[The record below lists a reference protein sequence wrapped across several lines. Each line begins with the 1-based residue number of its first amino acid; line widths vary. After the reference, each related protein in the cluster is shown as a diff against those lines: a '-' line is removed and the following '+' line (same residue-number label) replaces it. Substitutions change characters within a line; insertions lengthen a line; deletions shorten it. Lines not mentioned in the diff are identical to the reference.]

1 MTTKKFDSV
10 KDSGARQNF
19 NTGSVRDTDA
29 GKGKPHLM
37 AGEPFIRMRDYIKE
51 SGLCYAEG
59 FSKDKYRVSQQ
70 LERCLLQY
78 TELVSD
84 REDNIKRIYEA
95 IDLTCMLIA
104 LDEGKGYYC
113 AFTRLSIHYENGA
126 KKYAANNWRLGQPV
140 SRYYDSAKRHFDKIM
155 DGWTDEDHYAA
166 LLWNLVAIVQTKI
179 DVERGLLP
187 KELNDYPFTLV
198 EVFNREQK

>member
-1 MTTKKFDSV
+1 MTKQFDAV

-19 NTGSVRDTDA
+19 QTGSVRDTDA
-29 GKGKPHLM
+29 GKGKPHLV
-37 AGEPFIRMRDYIKE
+37 AGEPFIRVKE
-51 SGLCYAEG
+51 YLKSSGICYVEG
-59 FSKDKYRVSQQ
+59 FSQDRIAVCNE
-70 LERCLLQY
+70 LEKALLQY
-78 TELVSD
+78 TQLVEN
-84 REDNIKRIYEA
+84 REDNISKIYQA

-104 LDEGKGYYC
+104 LDEGKGYYT

-126 KKYAANNWRLGQPV
+126 KKYAANNWRLGQPI

-179 DVERGLLP
+179 DIERGVLP
-187 KELNDYPFTLV
+187 KELNDYPFTLA